1 MFFDTWQGL
10 FRTVVV
16 GILAYFALVLILRI
30 SGKRT
35 LSKMNAFDF
44 VVTVALGSTL
54 ATILL
59 SKDTALAE
67 GIVALVLLVTLQF
80 IITWLSVRS
89 KRVSYLVK
97 SEPRLLFH
105 NGEFLRDAMRAERVN
120 EYEVLQAM
128 RSQGVSEL
136 EKVTSVILETD
147 GSLSILTGP
156 SEGKADAL
164 ANVIGIKDRIDKD
177 VRSDGP
183 LSANI

>member
-1 MFFDTWQGL
+1 MFFDNWQGL
-10 FRTVVV
+10 FRTLVV

-67 GIVALVLLVTLQF
+67 GILALVLLVGLQF
-80 IITWLSVRS
+80 VITWLSVRS
-89 KRVSYLVK
+89 NTVSYLVK
-97 SEPRLLFH
+97 SEPRLLLH
-105 NGEFLRDAMRAERVN
+105 NGEFLHNAMRAERVN

-128 RSQGVSEL
+128 RSQGISEL
-136 EKVTSVILETD
+136 DRVTSVVLETD

-164 ANVIGIKDRIDKD
+164 ANVVGIKDKIDKD
-177 VRSDGP
+177 IGRDGP
-183 LSANI
+183 LSANT